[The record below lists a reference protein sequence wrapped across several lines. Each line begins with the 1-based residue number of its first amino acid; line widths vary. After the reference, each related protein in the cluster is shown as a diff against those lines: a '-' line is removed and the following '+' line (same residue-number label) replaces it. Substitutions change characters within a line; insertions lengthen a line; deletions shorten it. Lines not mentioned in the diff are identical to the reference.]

1 MMNIFNETE
10 EERNKKALSL
20 LDRAM
25 SYYHNGIYVYPV
37 YPESTIR
44 QEYDLCK
51 CLKTPP
57 IWEEVWEGKT
67 QNEDDIRNFK
77 WKDAVNV
84 YAVAG
89 KNGIRV
95 LSIQTENDRLLDTA
109 LYLLNLPFDY
119 FWADSNYIIVECPD
133 DSIGNFNSESDGIKL
148 IWQGYYILPTFT
160 FHCPHFPYKHG
171 KPLHVEKD
179 KLINCIETLRREK
192 NNKSKEL
199 TKIVNKEK
207 EKWKKLNYQVPYTP
221 KIQTVKKPLLTNIAD
236 TLLEWFRLI
245 GALLAIGFVI
255 FLLVMVTGWLFR
267 GCQNTN
273 PDNYDYDPGI
283 VRRQ

>member
-95 LSIQTENDRLLDTA
+95 LSIQAECDRLLDTA
-109 LYLLNLPFDY
+109 LYLLDLPFNY
-119 FWADSNYIIVECPD
+119 LWADGNYIIVECPD
-133 DSIGNFNSESDGIKL
+133 DSIENFNSESDGIKL
-148 IWQGYYILPTFT
+148 IWQGYFILHTSL
-160 FHCPHFPYKHG
+160 FPYKRG

-179 KLINCIETLRREK
+179 KLINCIETLRRER

-199 TKIVNKEK
+199 TKIVKKEK
-207 EKWKKLNYQVPYTP
+207 EKWKKLNYHVPYTP
-221 KIQTVKKPLLTNIAD
+221 KIQTEKKPLLTNIAD
-236 TLLEWFRLI
+236 TLLEWFKLI

-255 FLLVMVTGWLFR
+255 FLFIMVSGWLLR

-283 VRRQ
+283 VRRH

>member
-10 EERNKKALSL
+10 EERNKKARLL
-20 LDRAM
+20 LDRAI

-67 QNEDDIRNFK
+67 QKEDDIRKFK

-95 LSIQTENDRLLDTA
+95 LSIQAESDRLLDTA
-109 LYLLNLPFDY
+109 LYLLDFPFDY
-119 FWADSNYIIVECPD
+119 LWADGNYIIVECPD
-133 DSIGNFNSESDGIKL
+133 DSIENFNSESDGIKL
-148 IWQGYYILPTFT
+148 IWHGYFILHTS
-160 FHCPHFPYKHG
+160 HFPYKNE
-171 KPLHVEKD
+171 KPLHIEKD
-179 KLINCIETLRREK
+179 KLINCIETLRRER
-192 NNKSKEL
+192 NSKSTEL
-199 TKIVNKEK
+199 TKVVNKEK
-207 EKWKKLNYQVPYTP
+207 EKWKKRNYQVPYTP
-221 KIQTVKKPLLTNIAD
+221 KIQAVKKPLLTDIAD
-236 TLLEWFRLI
+236 TLFVWFKLI
-245 GALLAIGFVI
+245 GLLFVI
-255 FLLVMVTGWLFR
+255 FLFIMIIGWLFR

-273 PDNYDYDPGI
+273 PQNYDYDPGI
-283 VRRQ
+283 VRRH

>member
-1 MMNIFNETE
+1 M
-10 EERNKKALSL
+10 
-20 LDRAM
+20 
-25 SYYHNGIYVYPV
+25 
-37 YPESTIR
+37 
-44 QEYDLCK
+44 
-51 CLKTPP
+51 
-57 IWEEVWEGKT
+57 
-67 QNEDDIRNFK
+67 
-77 WKDAVNV
+77 
-84 YAVAG
+84 
-89 KNGIRV
+89 
-95 LSIQTENDRLLDTA
+95 
-109 LYLLNLPFDY
+109 
-119 FWADSNYIIVECPD
+119 
-133 DSIGNFNSESDGIKL
+133 
-148 IWQGYYILPTFT
+148 
-160 FHCPHFPYKHG
+160 
-171 KPLHVEKD
+171 
-179 KLINCIETLRREK
+179 INCIETLRREK